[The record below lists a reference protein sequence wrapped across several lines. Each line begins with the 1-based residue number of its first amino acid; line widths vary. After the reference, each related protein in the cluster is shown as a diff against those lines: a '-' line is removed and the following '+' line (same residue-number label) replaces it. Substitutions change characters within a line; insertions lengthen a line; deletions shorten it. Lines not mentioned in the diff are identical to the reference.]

1 MRPHGLALLTLLASP
16 LGCAPRADP
25 RLVGQPISSRTWV
38 STLHRDHPLVGKI
51 WDQRAGRFADEAA
64 LGAAVAAADVVL
76 LGEMHDNV
84 DHHLLQARLVRTV
97 MAKGRKPAL
106 AFEMLTSDLQ
116 PAIDAALATSPRDP
130 GALAKAWEAGGWPD
144 FDAYRPILQAGLA
157 VGATVL
163 AANLPR
169 KAVREVVSKGAAA
182 LDAPLRARL
191 ARSEPL
197 PPALVESL
205 RAEMRESHCGELPES
220 MLDPLI
226 LAQRARDAEMA
237 VRIEAAGE
245 RGAILVAGR
254 GHVRT
259 DRGVPAHVRAD
270 APDRKVV
277 AVAFFEVEADQ
288 REPGQYVEHGESGP
302 LPFDFAVFTPAQ
314 EREDP
319 CEGLRHGAHAR
330 AARERQDAKEKR
342 GEDAAPAAPP
352 PPAIPGAAV
361 PREMKP

>member
-1 MRPHGLALLTLLASP
+1 MRSHGPALLVLLSAA
-16 LGCAPRADP
+16 LACAPRADP
-25 RLVGQPISSRTWV
+25 RLVAQPISSRTWV
-38 STLHRDHPLVGKI
+38 STLQRDHPLVGKI
-51 WDQRAGRFADEAA
+51 WDPRAGRFVDEAA
-64 LGAAVAAADVVL
+64 LGAAVASADMVL
-76 LGEMHDNV
+76 LGETHDNV

-97 MAKGRKPAL
+97 MASGRKPAL

-116 PAIDAALATSPRDP
+116 PAVDAALASAPRDP
-130 GALAKAWEAGGWPD
+130 DALAKPWKEGGWPD
-144 FDAYRPILQAGLA
+144 FEAYRPILQAGLA
-157 VGATVL
+157 GGASVL

-169 KAVREVVSKGAAA
+169 KVVREVVSRGAVA

-191 ARSEPL
+191 ARNEPM

-220 MLDPLI
+220 MLDPLV

-237 VRIEAAGE
+237 LRIEAAGE

-259 DRGVPAHVRAD
+259 DRGVPAYLRSD
-270 APDRKVV
+270 APGRKVV
-277 AVAFFEVEADQ
+277 AVGFFEVEAEHP
-288 REPGQYVEHGESGP
+288 EPGQYLEPGESGP
-302 LPFDFAVFTPAQ
+302 LPYDFAVFTPAQ

-330 AARERQDAKEKR
+330 AARERQEAKERK
-342 GEDAAPAAPP
+342 GEAAAPDAPS
-352 PPAIPGAAV
+352 PPATPGT
-361 PREMKP
+361 PPGK